1 MAMNTQRLRAAFLLA
16 ALAMTTS
23 ASAVTLARN
32 GVGQALIYPYYTVN
46 KAQDTL
52 VSVTN
57 ASDISKAVQVRFL
70 EGYNGRDTL
79 DFVLYLS
86 PHDVW
91 TAAISQTADDG
102 GAILRTSDA
111 SCTFPQIP
119 SPGVQLRSAGYDGT
133 GVFPADAGP
142 TSITRTREGSIEFLV
157 GADITPGSPTDIA
170 ITHVQNNTPGG
181 GVPPGCAT
189 VNDTSALP
197 DEVTPTD
204 GIYGTGTIINVGQ
217 GTFFAYNADAIQG
230 FTDIPLFRP
239 TDTIVSLQDANSSD
253 AVAGVARA
261 YVPDELGV
269 PFALD
274 YAFGFDAVSAVFMA
288 DTIYNEFIVA
298 ASLGANTDW
307 VVTFPTKSFYVDK
320 ALYPT
325 NPTTPFERPFI
336 APGTSDVAVEGTVY
350 DREEGAQRYD
360 ACELCPPVAP
370 IPVLSYQVNVVGFRT
385 AGSTDPSG
393 VLGSNLVSLS
403 IPPLGED
410 GNATMNF
417 NLSNNPHSL
426 PGGLVNLLGAAVGLG
441 GLPVTGF
448 MVYNVINANAQPGL
462 LANYSG
468 AFPHRATV
476 SCQGSAGPQ
485 TCTATITGASDSRV
499 TVGHARPAAMMVPS
513 VRRN

>member
-1 MAMNTQRLRAAFLLA
+1 MPAKRLAGAA
-16 ALAMTTS
+16 ALVLLFVAQS
-23 ASAVTLARN
+23 VSAVSLSIN
-32 GVGQALIYPYYTVN
+32 GIGQALIYPYYTVN
-46 KAQDTL
+46 KSQDTL
-52 VSVTN
+52 ISVTN

-102 GAILRTSDA
+102 GAILRTADA

-119 SPGVQLRSAGYDGT
+119 SSGMPMLSTGYDGS
-133 GVFPADAGP
+133 GVYPSDAGP

-189 VNDTSALP
+189 LNDTSALP

-239 TDTIVSLQDANSSD
+239 TDAIVSLQDANSSD

-261 YVPDELGV
+261 YVPDELGA

-274 YAFGFDAVSAVFMA
+274 YAFAIDAVSAVFMA
-288 DTIYNEFIVA
+288 DTIYNEYIVA

-320 ALYPT
+320 VLFPA
-325 NPTTPFERPFI
+325 NPTAPFDGPFA
-336 APGTSDVAVEGTVY
+336 APGTSNVGVDGAVY

-370 IPVLSYQVNVVGFRT
+370 PPVLSYQVNVIGFRA

-403 IPPLGED
+403 IPPLGDD

-417 NLSNNPHSL
+417 NLSTPHSL
-426 PGGLVNLLGAAVGLG
+426 PGGLVNLFGAAVSLG

-476 SCQGSAGPQ
+476 SCEPGAGPQ
-485 TCTATITGASDSRV
+485 TCTADITGTSKSRV
-499 TVGHARPAAMMVPS
+499 AAGRARAAAAMAPS
-513 VRRN
+513 VRGKSR